1 MKKKYL
7 TTLLLVMLVAALSVG
22 ATLAYLTDEESNTN
36 TFTVGK
42 VDITLDEAD
51 VNEYGEKIPGA
62 ERVKENDYKLI
73 PGHSYVKDPTVT
85 VSADSE
91 ESYIRM
97 IVTIT
102 KADELQAIFGEGFL
116 PQDFVT
122 GWDATIW
129 ETTNVIEEKD
139 NTLTYEFRYHTTVS
153 TVDADAKPL
162 EALFT
167 GIDFPSKVTAEQLE
181 TLEGLQV
188 NVVAHAIQAD
198 GFENANEAWATFD
211 NQK

>member
-51 VNEYGEKIPGA
+51 VNEYGEEIPGA

-102 KADELQAIFGEGFL
+102 KADELQAIFVEGFL

-122 GWDATIW
+122 GWDANIW
-129 ETTNVIEEKD
+129 ETTNVIEERD

-153 TVDADAKPL
+153 TVDADAKTL

-167 GIDFPSKVTAEQLE
+167 GIDFPSEVTAEQLE

-198 GFENANEAWATFD
+198 GFENANEAWTTFD